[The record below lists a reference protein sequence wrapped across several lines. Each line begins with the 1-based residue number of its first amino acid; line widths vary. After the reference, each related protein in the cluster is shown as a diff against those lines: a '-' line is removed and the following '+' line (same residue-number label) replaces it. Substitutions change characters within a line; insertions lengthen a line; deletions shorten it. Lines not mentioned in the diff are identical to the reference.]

1 MKNII
6 LTIFAIIGF
15 ATIVTG
21 FTNIVVN
28 DSHQEIGRYQITATN
43 SEGLKG
49 TRVFRVDTKTGVIVE
64 INERKLTKIMNPKK
78 GD

>member
-21 FTNIVVN
+21 FTDIVN
-28 DSHQEIGRYQITATN
+28 DSHQENGRYQITATSSN
-43 SEGLKG
+43 SLSG

-64 INERKLTKIMNPKK
+64 INERRLTKIKDPKK
-78 GD
+78 SD

>member
-6 LTIFAIIGF
+6 LIIFAIIGI

-21 FTNIVVN
+21 FTDIVN

-43 SEGLKG
+43 TEGLKG

-64 INERKLTKIMNPKK
+64 INERRLTKIKDPKK
-78 GD
+78 SD

>member
-6 LTIFAIIGF
+6 LIFFAIIGF

-43 SEGLKG
+43 TDGLKG

-64 INERKLTKIMNPKK
+64 INERRLTKIKDPKK
-78 GD
+78 SD

>member
-1 MKNII
+1 MKNKI

-21 FTNIVVN
+21 FTDIVN

-43 SEGLKG
+43 TDGLKG

-64 INERKLTKIMNPKK
+64 INERKLTKIMDPKK

>member
-43 SEGLKG
+43 TEGLKG

-64 INERKLTKIMNPKK
+64 INERKLTKIMEPKK

>member
-6 LTIFAIIGF
+6 LIIFAIIGF

-43 SEGLKG
+43 TEGLKG

-64 INERKLTKIMNPKK
+64 INERKLTKIKDPKK

>member
-6 LTIFAIIGF
+6 LIIFAIIGF

-21 FTNIVVN
+21 FTDIVN

-43 SEGLKG
+43 TEGLKG

-64 INERKLTKIMNPKK
+64 INERKLTKIMDPKK

>member
-1 MKNII
+1 MKNKILII
-6 LTIFAIIGF
+6 LAIIGF

-43 SEGLKG
+43 TDGLKG

-64 INERKLTKIMNPKK
+64 INEKKLTKIMEPKK

>member
-6 LTIFAIIGF
+6 LIFFAIIGF

-43 SEGLKG
+43 TDGLKG

-64 INERKLTKIMNPKK
+64 INERKLTKIMDPKK

>member
-6 LTIFAIIGF
+6 LIFFAIIGF

-28 DSHQEIGRYQITATN
+28 DSHQEIGRYQITAT
-43 SEGLKG
+43 SGEGLKG

-64 INERKLTKIMNPKK
+64 INERKLTMIMNPKK

>member
-1 MKNII
+1 MKNKI

-43 SEGLKG
+43 TDGLKG

-64 INERKLTKIMNPKK
+64 INERNLTKIMHPKK

>member
-1 MKNII
+1 MKNIM

-21 FTNIVVN
+21 FTNIVN

-49 TRVFRVDTKTGVIVE
+49 TRLFRVDTKTGVIVE
-64 INERKLTKIMNPKK
+64 INERRLTKIKDPKK
-78 GD
+78 SD

>member
-15 ATIVTG
+15 GTIVTG

-43 SEGLKG
+43 TEGLKG

-64 INERKLTKIMNPKK
+64 INERKLTKIMDPKK

>member
-6 LTIFAIIGF
+6 ITIFAIIGL
-15 ATIVTG
+15 ATIDTG
-21 FTNIVVN
+21 FTDIVN
-28 DSHQEIGRYQITATN
+28 DSHQEIGRYQITATSSN
-43 SEGLKG
+43 SLSG

-64 INERKLTKIMNPKK
+64 INERKLTKIMDPKK

>member
-6 LTIFAIIGF
+6 FIIFSIIGF

-21 FTNIVVN
+21 FTDIVN

>member
-15 ATIVTG
+15 TTIVTG
-21 FTNIVVN
+21 FTEIVN
-28 DSHQEIGRYQITATN
+28 DSHQEIGRYQITATSSN
-43 SEGLKG
+43 SLSG

>member
-15 ATIVTG
+15 STIVTG

-43 SEGLKG
+43 TEG
-49 TRVFRVDTKTGVIVE
+49 
-64 INERKLTKIMNPKK
+64 
-78 GD
+78 

>member
-1 MKNII
+1 MKNKI
-6 LTIFAIIGF
+6 LIIFAIIGF
-15 ATIVTG
+15 GTIVTG

-43 SEGLKG
+43 TEGLKG
-49 TRVFRVDTKTGVIVE
+49 TRVFRVDTKTEVIVE
-64 INERKLTKIMNPKK
+64 INERKLTKIMDPKK

>member
-1 MKNII
+1 MKSII
-6 LTIFAIIGF
+6 LIVFAIIGF
-15 ATIVTG
+15 GTIVTG

-43 SEGLKG
+43 TEGLKG

-64 INERKLTKIMNPKK
+64 INERKLTKIMDPKK

>member
-1 MKNII
+1 MKNKI

-43 SEGLKG
+43 TDGLKG

-64 INERKLTKIMNPKK
+64 INEKKLTKIIEPKK

>member
-1 MKNII
+1 MKNKI
-6 LTIFAIIGF
+6 LTIFAIIVF
-15 ATIVTG
+15 ATIVTC

-43 SEGLKG
+43 TDGLKG

-64 INERKLTKIMNPKK
+64 INERKLTKIMDPKK

>member
-21 FTNIVVN
+21 FTDIVN
-28 DSHQEIGRYQITATN
+28 DSHQEIGRYQITATTSN
-43 SEGLKG
+43 VLVKWVMSNQKMHYKFQNYL
-49 TRVFRVDTKTGVIVE
+49 
-64 INERKLTKIMNPKK
+64 PS
-78 GD
+78 

>member
-15 ATIVTG
+15 ATVVTG
-21 FTNIVVN
+21 FTNIVN
-28 DSHQEIGRYQITATN
+28 DSHQEIGRYQITSTYA
-43 SEGLKG
+43 ELVG
-49 TRVFRVDTKTGVIVE
+49 TRVFRVDTKTGIIVE
-64 INERKLTKIMNPKK
+64 INEKKLTKITEPKK

>member
-6 LTIFAIIGF
+6 LIIFAIIGF

-43 SEGLKG
+43 TDGLKG

-64 INERKLTKIMNPKK
+64 INERKLTKIMDPKK

>member
-1 MKNII
+1 MKNKILII
-6 LTIFAIIGF
+6 LAIIGF

-21 FTNIVVN
+21 FTNIVN
-28 DSHQEIGRYQITATN
+28 DSHQEIGRYQITSTYA
-43 SEGLKG
+43 ELLG

-64 INERKLTKIMNPKK
+64 INEKKLTKIMEPKK

>member
-1 MKNII
+1 MKNKI
-6 LTIFAIIGF
+6 LIIFAIIGF
-15 ATIVTG
+15 GTIVTG

-43 SEGLKG
+43 TEGLKG
-49 TRVFRVDTKTGVIVE
+49 TRVFRVNTKTEVIVE
-64 INERKLTKIMNPKK
+64 INERKLTKIMDPKK

>member
-15 ATIVTG
+15 TTVVTG

-43 SEGLKG
+43 TEGLKG

-64 INERKLTKIMNPKK
+64 INERKLTKIMDPKK

>member
-21 FTNIVVN
+21 FTDIVN
-28 DSHQEIGRYQITATN
+28 DSHQEICRYQITATN

-64 INERKLTKIMNPKK
+64 INERRLTKIKEPKK
-78 GD
+78 SD

>member
-1 MKNII
+1 MKNTT
-6 LTIFAIIGF
+6 LLIFAIIGF
-15 ATIVTG
+15 VTIVTG
-21 FTNIVVN
+21 FADIVN
-28 DSHQEIGRYQITATN
+28 DFDQEIGRYQITATN
-43 SEGLKG
+43 TEGLKG

>member
-1 MKNII
+1 MKNKI

-15 ATIVTG
+15 ATVVTS
-21 FTNIVVN
+21 FTNIVN

-64 INERKLTKIMNPKK
+64 INERKLTKIMDPKK

>member
-1 MKNII
+1 MKNKI
-6 LTIFAIIGF
+6 LIIFAIIGF
-15 ATIVTG
+15 ATVVTG
-21 FTNIVVN
+21 FTNIVN
-28 DSHQEIGRYQITATN
+28 DSHQEIGRYQITSTYA
-43 SEGLKG
+43 ELLG